1 MKAKR
6 LARALVSDMVAYHPQ
21 KREEGLRTNT
31 LKQIFRDDIKK
42 SYEEYVDQVGRELAE
57 GTSHFQDALND
68 LLAGGKKLF

>member
-1 MKAKR
+1 
-6 LARALVSDMVAYHPQ
+6 MVAYHPQ
-21 KREEGLRTNT
+21 KREEGLRANS

-57 GTSHFQDALND
+57 STSHFQDALND